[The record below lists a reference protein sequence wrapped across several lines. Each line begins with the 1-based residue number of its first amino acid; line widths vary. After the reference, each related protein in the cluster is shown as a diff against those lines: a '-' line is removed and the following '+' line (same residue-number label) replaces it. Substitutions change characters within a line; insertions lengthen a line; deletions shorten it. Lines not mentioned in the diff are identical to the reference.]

1 MPRVFDNISNSLLPA
16 LRETLAISERAD
28 FCVGYFNLRG
38 WKALDQH
45 IEEWSGSDDSCCR
58 LIVGMQR
65 SPRDE
70 LEDALGLGSESSGLD
85 NQTVLRLKK
94 RLATEFRDQLSRG
107 VPTNEDEKG
116 LRRLAKQI
124 RAQKVRV
131 KLFLK
136 HTLHAK
142 LYLLFREDPNNPTT
156 GYVGSSNLTF
166 AGLSHQGELNVD
178 VLDHDACNK
187 LAKWF
192 QERWDERWCVDI
204 SQELAQV
211 IEESW
216 AREDLISPYH
226 IYVYMAYHLS
236 REARAGI
243 SEFNL
248 PKEFKGVLFPFQEAA
263 VKIAAHHLHRRR
275 GVLIGD
281 VVGLGKTLMATAL
294 ARVFEEDLL
303 LQTLIICPLHLT
315 DMWEGYCH
323 RYRLRGKVLSSSRV
337 LTDLAELRRYPLV
350 VIDESHNFRNREG
363 SRYQAIRE
371 YIRENESRV
380 ILLTATP
387 YNKSYLDLSNQL
399 RLFVPDDDDLGI
411 RPENLL
417 REIGEVEFMRRHQ
430 ASVRS
435 LAAFEKSESPDDWR
449 ELMRLFM
456 VRRTR
461 SFVKDNYAE
470 TEQESGRQYLQFAD
484 GTKSYFPERLP
495 KTVKFHPDRHYAA
508 LSAPE
513 IVETINGLH
522 LPRYGLGNYV
532 KPTIKPAPTTKEQE
546 QLDDL
551 SRAGN
556 RLMGFCRVNLFKRL
570 ESSGAAFLQSLKR
583 HIVRNYVYLYA
594 LEADKPLPIGTQDA
608 AWFDS
613 LSSDVDPDESTSVG
627 LFEDRNGDT
636 ADETVDDQ
644 PSLRDTAATIYESY
658 TASRR
663 GSFRWIASR
672 FFVAKLKQH
681 LQEDIDRLSEIL
693 DTHGVW
699 HAGDDAKL
707 NQLLQLVSGKHGT
720 EKVLVF
726 TQFADTVR
734 YLEQELR
741 SRGVED
747 LAGVTGDSADPTD
760 IARRFSPQSNEYEIT
775 KEDEELRV
783 VIATDVLSE
792 GQNLQ
797 DCAIVV
803 NYDLPWAII
812 RLVQRAGRVD
822 RIGQKAEEILCYT
835 FWPSDG
841 VEQVLRLRSRVQTR
855 LRENAEVVGTDETF
869 FEDDEASTTLA
880 DLYNEKA
887 GTLDGEVDD
896 EVDLASYAYQIW
908 KNAVEDDSKLER
920 LIPEMPP
927 VVFGTRELAAED
939 STSPGVLVYMKT
951 RENNDA
957 LSWVDCKGKII
968 TESQYTILRAAEC
981 TPEVPAS
988 PRMEQHHK
996 LVQVGVDHMLKEESS
1011 LSGGLGKP
1019 SGARYRVYTRL
1030 KQYSADMEGTLMDI
1044 PELGRALT
1052 EILEAP
1058 LTTWARDRLNR
1069 QLRSGIN
1076 DQQLAGLVLALRDE
1090 DRLTITQGDVAQQ
1103 EAQII
1108 CSQGLHSAKEAT
1120 T

>member
-1 MPRVFDNISNSLLPA
+1 MPRVFDNISKSLLPA
-16 LRETLAISERAD
+16 LNETLAVSVRAD

-45 IEEWSGSDDSCCR
+45 IEQWSGTDDSCCR
-58 LIVGMQR
+58 LIVGMHR

-70 LEDALGLGSESSGLD
+70 LEDALGLAPETHGLD
-85 NQTVLRLKK
+85 NQTALRLKK

-107 VPTNEDEKG
+107 VPTNEDEQG
-116 LRRLAKQI
+116 LRRLARQVRQK
-124 RAQKVRV
+124 KVRV

-136 HTLHAK
+136 HQLHAK
-142 LYLLFREDPNNPTT
+142 LYLLFRDDPNNPTT

-178 VLDHDACNK
+178 VLDHDACDK

-204 SQELAQV
+204 SEELAQV

-216 AREDLISPYH
+216 AREELISPYH
-226 IYVYMAYHLS
+226 IYIYMAYHLS

-243 SEFNL
+243 TEFNL
-248 PKEFKGVLFPFQEAA
+248 PKEFQGELFAFQEAA
-263 VKIAAHHLHRRR
+263 VKIAAHHLHRRK

-294 ARVFEEDLL
+294 ARVFEEDLG
-303 LQTLIICPLHLT
+303 LQTLIICPKNLT
-315 DMWEGYCH
+315 EMWEGYCH

-371 YIRENESRV
+371 YIRENDSRV

-399 RLFVPDDDDLGI
+399 RLFVPDDEDLGI

-430 ASVRS
+430 AGIRS
-435 LAAFEKSESPDDWR
+435 LAAFEKSESTDDWR

-470 TEQESGRQYLQFAD
+470 TDTESARQYLSFAD
-484 GTKSYFPERLP
+484 GTRSYFPERLP

-513 IVETINGLH
+513 IVESINGLH

-532 KPTIKPAPTTKEQE
+532 KPTLSPAPSQKEQE
-546 QLDDL
+546 QLNDL

-570 ESSGAAFLQSLKR
+570 ESSGAAFLQSLNR
-583 HIVRNYVYLYA
+583 HILRNYVYLHA
-594 LEADKPLPIGTQDA
+594 LETRNPLPIGTQDA

-613 LSSDVDPDESTSVG
+613 LSSDEDPDASNAVG
-627 LFEDRNGDT
+627 LFEERNGDMT
-636 ADETVDDQ
+636 NETIEDHQ
-644 PSLRDTAATIYESY
+644 TFRDAAAIYESY
-658 TASRR
+658 VGRR
-663 GSFRWIASR
+663 QRSFRWISSR
-672 FFVAKLKQH
+672 FFVADLKQH
-681 LQEDIDRLSEIL
+681 LQEDIERLSEIL
-693 DTHGVW
+693 RLHGDW
-699 HAGDDAKL
+699 HAEDDAKL
-707 NQLLQLVSGKHGT
+707 DQLARLINEKHRT

-734 YLEQELR
+734 YLERELR
-741 SRGVED
+741 SRGVEN
-747 LAGVTGDSADPTD
+747 LAGVTGDSADPTE
-760 IARRFSPQSNEYEIT
+760 IARRFSPRSHDYEI
-775 KEDEELRV
+775 KEENEDLRV

-855 LRENAEVVGTDETF
+855 LRENAEVVGTDESF
-869 FEDDEASTTLA
+869 FEDEEASIALV

-887 GTLDGEVDD
+887 GILDGEIDD
-896 EVDLASYAYQIW
+896 EVDLASYAYQVW
-908 KNAVEDDSKLER
+908 KNAIEDDPKLEK

-927 VVFGTRELAAED
+927 VVFGTRELPAD
-939 STSPGVLVYMKT
+939 DKSTPGVLVYMKT

-957 LSWVDCKGKII
+957 LAWVDCEGQII
-968 TESQYTILRAAEC
+968 TESQYAILHAAEC
-981 TPEVPAS
+981 PPEAPAS
-988 PRMEQHHK
+988 PRMEKHHE
-996 LVQVGVDHMLKEESS
+996 LVQVGVEHMLKEEGN
-1011 LSGGLGKP
+1011 LSGGLGRP

-1030 KQYSADMEGTLMDI
+1030 KQYSSDMEGTLMDT

-1069 QLRSGIN
+1069 QLRSGIH
-1076 DQQLAGLVLALRDE
+1076 DQELADLVLALRDE
-1090 DRLTITQGDVAQQ
+1090 DRLTISQGDETQQ

-1108 CSQGLHSAKEAT
+1108 CSLGLRPDKEASS
-1120 T
+1120 